1 MKEPEVV
8 QKVPIRRSRW
18 WRRLRRFALWGGL
31 LVSAATWLVQHHVV
45 SSAEPFVFAVGDV
58 PRADCILVPGARIY
72 SDGAPYPMLVD
83 RLAIAAELYHLGK
96 APVVLVSG
104 RGGGGLARDEVGAM
118 RRWLVGRGVPAAA
131 IQEDPLGLRT
141 IDSLRRC
148 GAVYKHAS
156 TIVVS
161 NDFHV
166 PRMVFLAR
174 RFGLQGFGVVAPP
187 LFEYSTSTLWSNRG
201 REVLARVRA
210 CLDVYVFS
218 DP

>member
-8 QKVPIRRSRW
+8 QKVPIQRARW

-31 LVSAATWLVQHHVV
+31 LVSAMTWLVQHHVV
-45 SSAEPFVFAVGDV
+45 RSAEPFVYAVGDV
-58 PRADCILVPGARIY
+58 PSADCILVPGARIY
-72 SDGAPYPMLVD
+72 PDGKPYPMLVD
-83 RLAIAAELYHLGK
+83 RLAIAAELHRLGK

-118 RRWLVGRGVPAAA
+118 RRWLVGRGVPAGA

-148 GAVYKHAS
+148 GAVYQHTS

-174 RFGLQGFGVVAPP
+174 EFGLQGYGVVAPP
-187 LFEYSTSTLWSNRG
+187 LFAYSTSTLWSNRG
-201 REVLARVRA
+201 REILARVRA
-210 CLDVYVFS
+210 CLDVYVLGT
-218 DP
+218 

>member
-1 MKEPEVV
+1 M
-8 QKVPIRRSRW
+8 
-18 WRRLRRFALWGGL
+18 RRFALWVGL
-31 LVSAATWLVQHHVV
+31 LVSAATWLVQDHVV
-45 SSAEPFVFAVGDV
+45 RFAEPFVYAVGDV
-58 PRADCILVPGARIY
+58 PGADCILVPGARIY
-72 SDGAPYPMLVD
+72 SDGTPYPMLVD
-83 RLAIAAELYHLGK
+83 RLAIAVELHRLGK

-118 RRWLVGRGVPAAA
+118 RRWLVARGVPADA

-148 GAVYKHAS
+148 DAVYEHAS

-174 RFGLQGFGVVAPP
+174 QFGLQGFGVVAPP

-210 CLDVYVFS
+210 CLDVYVLG
-218 DP
+218 DT